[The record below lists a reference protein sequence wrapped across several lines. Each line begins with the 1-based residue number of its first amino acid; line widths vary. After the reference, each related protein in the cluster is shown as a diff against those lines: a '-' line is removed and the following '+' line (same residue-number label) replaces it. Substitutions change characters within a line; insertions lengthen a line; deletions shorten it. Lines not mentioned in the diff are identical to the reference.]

1 MYGVLDPA
9 HAASVSSA
17 SDGTALNDNFPLPF
31 GSGTF
36 LSPELT
42 RSKLGR
48 SLILADRWPG
58 VATKLPGG
66 KREGGRGKREEGRGK
81 REAGRE
87 RPGPIARVVHES
99 VGDGR
104 DGGDWGGGGYGA
116 RERWARGSAADPK
129 CGRG

>member
-17 SDGTALNDNFPLPF
+17 SDGTALSDNFPLPF

-58 VATKLPGG
+58 VAPKLPG
-66 KREGGRGKREEGRGK
+66 GKREEGRGK
-81 REAGRE
+81 
-87 RPGPIARVVHES
+87 
-99 VGDGR
+99 GDANGQ
-104 DGGDWGGGGYGA
+104 DQLLGWFMKVLVTGGTGVI
-116 RERWARGSAADPK
+116 
-129 CGRG
+129 